1 MLSNKGDE
9 SFLQEGLFDFSEEQ
23 NAPDGAHE
31 KDEICEFVFDAEQVI
46 DVDALEQFIMEKKES
61 LLQSEQPMHIDISQM
76 MVSKKSLE
84 AARKGPNAIKQHMEV
99 EA

>member
-1 MLSNKGDE
+1 MERKDSLV
-9 SFLQEGLFDFSEEQ
+9 QSEE
-23 NAPDGAHE
+23 
-31 KDEICEFVFDAEQVI
+31 
-46 DVDALEQFIMEKKES
+46 
-61 LLQSEQPMHIDISQM
+61 PMHIDITQM